1 VAAALLDFRP
11 AAMKGPGL
19 FSDIGK
25 KGTSSSYSCLL
36 AIIVVISL

>member
-25 KGTSSSYSCLL
+25 KEGYFLL
-36 AIIVVISL
+36 LLLCSNRF